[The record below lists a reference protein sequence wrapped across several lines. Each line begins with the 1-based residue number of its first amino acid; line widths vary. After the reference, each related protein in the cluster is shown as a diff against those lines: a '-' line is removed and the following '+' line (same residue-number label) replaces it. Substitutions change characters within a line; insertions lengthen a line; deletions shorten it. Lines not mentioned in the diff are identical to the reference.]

1 MSDDKSLSKDQL
13 SALVAFCGESL
24 KGGKVLSAYAYDD
37 HAGNPRQR
45 ALEYYGIA
53 GIKSFDVGDHEL
65 AVAAGEVEPTLEML
79 SMSRLKSI
87 ADELGVG
94 IQSGRPNP
102 VKLIVAIRSRLEAD
116 AIAELEAEEAGP
128 TRSEVINVYGEKVGR
143 LLIDAGYSSLSAV
156 EEAEDKELLAI
167 KGVGKGT
174 LKAIRAI
181 GAAD

>member
-24 KGGKVLSAYAYDD
+24 KDGKVLSAYAYED

-45 ALEYYGIA
+45 ALVDYGIA
-53 GIKSFDVGDHEL
+53 GTKSFDVSDHEL

-79 SMSRLKSI
+79 SQSRLKSI
-87 ADELGVG
+87 ADELGVS

-102 VKLIVAIRSRLEAD
+102 VKLIVAIRSKMEAD

-128 TRSEVINVYGEKVGR
+128 TRSEVINAYGEKVGK
-143 LLIDAGYSSLSAV
+143 LLIDAGYASSSAV
-156 EEAEDKELLAI
+156 EEASDEELLAL
-167 KGVGKGT
+167 KGIGAGM
-174 LKAIRAI
+174 LKAIRAV
-181 GAAD
+181 D